1 MEQFLLHLPSSKN
14 SPMKYSP
21 GTLVKNLGP
30 NSRAKLF
37 SSPLTPLG
45 YRGEVGLLT
54 GTGVI
59 LDHQDSDVK
68 IFSNGIV
75 GWCYEGNIKVVE

>member
-1 MEQFLLHLPSSKN
+1 MEQFLLHVPYSKN

-59 LDHQDSDVK
+59 LDHKDSDVK
-68 IFSNGIV
+68 LFSNGIT

>member
-1 MEQFLLHLPSSKN
+1 
-14 SPMKYSP
+14 MKYSP

-37 SSPLTPLG
+37 FSPHGTVG
-45 YRGEVGLLT
+45 YRREVGLLT
-54 GTGVI
+54 EIGVI

-68 IFSNGIV
+68 LFSNGIT

>member
-1 MEQFLLHLPSSKN
+1 VEQRIIHLHSSKG

-37 SSPLTPLG
+37 FSPHGTVG
-45 YRGEVGLLT
+45 YRREVGLLT
-54 GTGVI
+54 GTGII
-59 LDHQDSDVK
+59 LDHHGSDVR
-68 IFSNGIV
+68 IFSNGIT